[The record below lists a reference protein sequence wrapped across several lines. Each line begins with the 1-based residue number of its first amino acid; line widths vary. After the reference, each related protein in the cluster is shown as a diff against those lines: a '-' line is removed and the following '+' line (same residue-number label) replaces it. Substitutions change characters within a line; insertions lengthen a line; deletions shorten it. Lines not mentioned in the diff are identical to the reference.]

1 MKGGAPAEAAYCA
14 TGLWRAPTN
23 LKSYGAQFRLPEL
36 PTWQPNL
43 AAEFEG
49 KRQETLIGALPQ
61 ARKMAA
67 LADAKLTKTLRLEF
81 TIRFSLETCVLKAR
95 LFGPF
100 IAGGNIFIRAALLI
114 RPH

>member
-1 MKGGAPAEAAYCA
+1 MASPNEFEE
-14 TGLWRAPTN
+14 LWSSISIA
-23 LKSYGAQFRLPEL
+23 SL

-81 TIRFSLETCVLKAR
+81 AIRFSLETCVLKAR
-95 LFGPF
+95 LFGPL
-100 IAGGNIFIRAALLI
+100 IAGGNIFIHAALLI